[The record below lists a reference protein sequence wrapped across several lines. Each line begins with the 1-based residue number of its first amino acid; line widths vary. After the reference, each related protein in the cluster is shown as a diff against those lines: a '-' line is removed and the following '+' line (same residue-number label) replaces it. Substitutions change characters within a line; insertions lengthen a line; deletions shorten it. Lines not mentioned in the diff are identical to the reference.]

1 MWGMWESKGG
11 CAMDYLDKQV
21 LEFRKS
27 AKKSRYNSI
36 ETGMY
41 IKDRLVHFE
50 KVHVLDGKV
59 SILLPEGFVDMPS
72 ETARI
77 KYPSEQRPQE
87 IMTSDDGTVNFTFSL
102 FEADFNEGQIEDA
115 LGQFKAVIRKVNP
128 AFIFYDFVVETDK
141 ALGWFDFKSYG
152 LDEQIYNVMYITP
165 VNGKLMHGIFNC
177 LYRDILE
184 WKEPVHQ
191 VMMSVTDLTQG
202 EEQTTI

>member
-1 MWGMWESKGG
+1 
-11 CAMDYLDKQV
+11 MDYLDKEV
-21 LEFRKS
+21 LEFRKN
-27 AKKSRYNSI
+27 AKKSRYNSL

-41 IKDRLVHFE
+41 IRDRLTFFE
-50 KVHVLDGKV
+50 EVHVLNDKAA
-59 SILLPEGFVDMPS
+59 IMLPEGFAAMPQ

-87 IMTSDDGTVNFTFSL
+87 IRTSDDGTVNFTFSL
-102 FEADFNEGQIEDA
+102 FDVGLEEQQIEDA

-128 AFIFYDFVVETDK
+128 AFIFYDLAAETDK

-165 VNGKLMHGIFNC
+165 IGGKLMHGIFNC

-191 VMMSVTDLTQG
+191 IMMSVTDLTQREG
-202 EEQTTI
+202 R